1 MMGNTSRTIARST
14 VRDPRVLDSPRSGF
28 SVKRNSVPLSH
39 ILVET
44 KHSSGSVIVGQL
56 SRNIRESLQNS
67 RTSHSSRLETSEEPV
82 EILNIL
88 GKFGYSVVAM
98 ANTAD
103 SRIIW
108 TLASN
113 TLNEVNDEF

>member
-1 MMGNTSRTIARST
+1 MMGNTSRTIIRSS
-14 VRDPRVLDSPRSGF
+14 VRGGRVLDNSSRF
-28 SVKRNSVPLSH
+28 SVKRNNAGTVSQSH
-39 ILVET
+39 ILVEA

-103 SRIIW
+103 SR
-108 TLASN
+108 
-113 TLNEVNDEF
+113 